1 MTTRFQRSGVNLTVL
16 LNNNNLTTEAF
27 KGLKETNPNITQLRL
42 HLENNK
48 IDDLPEIIFKEI
60 LETEKIELF
69 LNGNNFKCK
78 NCTLGWL
85 LDLKGKASDNF
96 HSVYCNKGNNI
107 KVPVTHLEREDIC

>member
-27 KGLKETNPNITQLRL
+27 KGLKEINPNITQLRL

-48 IDDLPEIIFKEI
+48 IDDLPKDMFKEI

-69 LNGNNFKCK
+69 LNDNNFKCK

-85 LDLKGKASDNF
+85 LDLEKKASDNF
-96 HSVYCNKGNNI
+96 HSVYCNKGNHI
-107 KVPVTHLEREDIC
+107 KVPVTHFEREDIY